1 MSSKKHYY
9 KITYNT
15 VSTKKKEFTYDY
27 ANTKGIKLLISNNGV
42 AIEYYSS
49 GDNNS
54 QEISENSVRLVSDAV
69 KKAML
74 FYIIHYSKP
83 LEIKQITV
91 QIDDDIDTVDVTQ
104 SNNVFC
110 MVDKKFLE
118 KLPDQWLN
126 SNSLKGI
133 LNYTKTSYDS
143 RIASLF
149 AFLNAK
155 SKTFE
160 TERFFYLWMSFN
172 GIYVYI
178 SKLFDQANNSKFQK
192 KEYIQIMRLQ
202 KVFGLGSCTIGD
214 DAEKSRISHEVA
226 GIVKNISVKMNKTFF
241 STDEGVSLSQSIIN
255 VIKSNK
261 NYDLTAYG
269 YLLTQ
274 FSYYHRCNLF
284 HANKPITLFAFKN
297 ESELQCLR
305 VINVLL
311 EDFIITTLPNLFDDT
326 YINSVLIPK
335 IKTLL

>member
-1 MSSKKHYY
+1 MSVKKHYY
-9 KITYNT
+9 KVIYNT
-15 VSTKKKEFTYDY
+15 VSEKKRDFTYNY
-27 ANTKGIKLLISNNGV
+27 GGTKGIKISVSNRGIS
-42 AIEYYSS
+42 IEYYSS
-49 GDNNS
+49 GINES
-54 QEISENSVRLVSDAV
+54 KEISENRVRLVNDAV

-74 FYIIHYSKP
+74 LYIIHYSKP

-91 QIDDDIDTVDVTQ
+91 QIDGNIDSVDVTQ

-110 MVDKKFLE
+110 MVDKRFIE

-126 SNSLKGI
+126 SNSLTSI
-133 LNYTKTSYDS
+133 LNYKKSSYDS

-155 SKTFE
+155 AKTFE

-172 GIYVYI
+172 GIYGYI
-178 SKLFDQANNSKFQK
+178 SKMFDIANNSKFDRR
-192 KEYIQIMRLQ
+192 EYIQIIRLQ

-226 GIVKNISVKMNKTFF
+226 SLIKNINAKVNKSFF
-241 STDEGVSLSQSIIN
+241 STDDGVYVSQSIIN
-255 VIKSNK
+255 AMNLNR

-284 HANKPITLFAFKN
+284 HANKPITLFSFSN
-297 ESELQCLR
+297 EVELQCLR
-305 VINVLL
+305 VINDLL
-311 EDFIITTLPNLFDDT
+311 EDFIFTTLPSLFNDT
-326 YINSVLIPK
+326 YINSVLMSK
-335 IKTLL
+335 INNLT